1 MELFLIFI
9 KSFFKL
15 LSEDSQVKTQRS
27 HLQFLKIIMKTD
39 TPIRS
44 NGFQGLSIKYET
56 FTDDRILNTTIS
68 IFTED
73 EIFETS
79 SVPTT

>member
-56 FTDDRILNTTIS
+56 FADDRILNTTIS